1 MLSNAMMRRIA
12 FWSTTLILAGLALSS
27 CRTPPGE
34 ADVTLKV
41 AGADNFKT
49 VLEQLAQSYTD
60 RQPWVKIELTTAN
73 TAKLEDDL
81 KSGGAYDLYI
91 PARAESMMALANQDA
106 INPQSRVPLA
116 INQLVV
122 VAATGSDFRLDVDEM
137 TSPEVRQIAVAN
149 PDLLLGHLT
158 REALTSLNYL
168 PNHDAKPLA
177 TPDNA
182 AGSTPPA
189 TDLPGLPQLPSLAT
203 NNLEPKLLVVASEAD
218 VVAAVEDGRAQVGI
232 TYATYATED
241 KKVRILSPLPL
252 NSYESVTYNAAIPRN
267 APHNDEAWQFL
278 NYLRSAEAH
287 AIMQRDGLLVN

>member
-1 MLSNAMMRRIA
+1 MMRRIA
-12 FWSTTLILAGLALSS
+12 LWSTTLILAALALSS

-41 AGADNFKT
+41 AAADSFKP
-49 VLEQLAQSYTD
+49 VLEQLAQAYTD

-91 PARAESMMALANQDA
+91 PARVESMMALANQDA

-122 VAATGSDFRLDVDEM
+122 VASTASDFRLSVEEM

-158 REALTSLNYL
+158 REALTSLNDL

-177 TPDNA
+177 SPDSVTGGLPSA
-182 AGSTPPA
+182 ADVQS
-189 TDLPGLPQLPSLAT
+189 LPQLPGLAT
-203 NNLEPKLLVVASEAD
+203 TNLEPKLLVVSSEAD
-218 VVAAVEDGRAQVGI
+218 VIAAVADGRAQLGI
-232 TYATYATED
+232 TYATYAAMD

-252 NSYESVTYNAAIPRN
+252 NSYEAITYNAAIPRN
-267 APHNDEAWQFL
+267 APHNDEAWLFL

-287 AIMQRDGLLVN
+287 AIMQRGDLVVN

>member
-1 MLSNAMMRRIA
+1 MMRHIA
-12 FWSTTLILAGLALSS
+12 LWSTTLILAALALSS

-41 AGADNFKT
+41 AGADSFRP
-49 VLEQLAQSYTD
+49 VLEQLAQAYTD

-91 PARAESMMALANQDA
+91 PARVESLIALANQDA

-122 VAATGSDFRLDVDEM
+122 VAAVGSDFRLDVEEM
-137 TSPEVRQIAVAN
+137 LSPEVRQIAVAN

-177 TPDNA
+177 SPDNSTGGLPA
-182 AGSTPPA
+182 AAAVSS
-189 TDLPGLPQLPSLAT
+189 LPQLPSLAT
-203 NNLEPKLLVVASEAD
+203 NNLEPKLLVVSSEAD
-218 VVAAVEDGRAQVGI
+218 VVTAVADGRAQIGI
-232 TYATYATED
+232 TYATYAAMD

-252 NSYESVTYNAAIPRN
+252 GTYEPVTYNAAIPRN
-267 APHNDEAWQFL
+267 APHNDEAWLFL

-287 AIMQRDGLLVN
+287 AIMQRSDLLVN